1 MGSSTGA
8 LSSVRLQIQDD
19 GDRKAGVYEV
29 KDVKKEDGGWD
40 VREKSSTEMVEGC
53 RVKETRQRIYRLA
66 ALHSS

>member
-8 LSSVRLQIQDD
+8 LSTVRLQIQDD

-29 KDVKKEDGGWD
+29 KDVKKEDRGVG
-40 VREKSSTEMVEGC
+40 VREKSNTAMQEGC
-53 RVKETRQRIYRLA
+53 RVKEAQQRIYRLA